1 MTTINDR
8 VKAKAQRWYERGQR
22 IRRRRH
28 QRAYL
33 IYRIKVIA
41 PYVLVAAIAGLT
53 IHMGVGLLGK
63 AAIAEQAERNEQ
75 WLQYQD
81 SFIYDK

>member
-33 IYRIKVIA
+33 IYRIKAIA
-41 PYVLVAAIAGLT
+41 PYVILTAIAGLT

-63 AAIAEQAERNEQ
+63 AAIAQQTERNEQ
-75 WLQYQD
+75 WQRYQE
-81 SFIYDK
+81 SFIFDK